1 MKSDKKPQ
9 TVAEVIREVAMTTGG
24 TSSAA
29 VMAALEA
36 RLGAG
41 LVQGLELLSAYAQQD
56 MQDDETAMDAEAQA
70 VTLSRQ
76 VVRPLLEKRLQ
87 RRVDKLDQSTSKK
100 KRRRAPAAS

>member
-9 TVAEVIREVAMTTGG
+9 SVAEVIREVAMTMGG

>member
-56 MQDDETAMDAEAQA
+56 MQDDETAMDAEGQA
-70 VTLSRQ
+70 VALSRQ

-87 RRVDKLDQSTSKK
+87 RRVDKLDQSTSKQE
-100 KRRRAPAAS
+100 RRPAPVAK

>member
-9 TVAEVIREVAMTTGG
+9 TLAEVIREVAMTTGG
-24 TSSAA
+24 SSSAA
-29 VMAALEA
+29 IAAALEA
-36 RLGAG
+36 KLGAG
-41 LVQGLELLSAYAQQD
+41 LLQGLELLGASAQQD

>member
-56 MQDDETAMDAEAQA
+56 M
-70 VTLSRQ
+70 
-76 VVRPLLEKRLQ
+76 P
-87 RRVDKLDQSTSKK
+87 KK